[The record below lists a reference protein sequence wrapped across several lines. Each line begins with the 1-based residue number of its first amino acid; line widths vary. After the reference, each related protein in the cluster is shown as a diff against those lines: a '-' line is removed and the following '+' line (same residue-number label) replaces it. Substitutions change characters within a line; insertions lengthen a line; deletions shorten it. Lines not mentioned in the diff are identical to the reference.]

1 MASDKVKGHS
11 ARLIQIPGYHL
22 HPQFDMHHTR
32 HLVEHRKAKKKEF
45 TLNLAPMVD
54 MFSILVIYL
63 IMNFSST
70 GEVFFISKDI
80 KIPQASKGQ
89 PMQSFPLISV
99 VREKVMFD
107 AENKEGGE
115 ALYVEDLKDGQLPSL
130 RKMLQEIRNIEK
142 QIGGDTNFRGQINL
156 QADEK
161 TPIEDVKKVMRVLI
175 DEGWTGINFIIEP
188 VGAGPTS

>member
-1 MASDKVKGHS
+1 MSANDKVVGF
-11 ARLIQIPGYHL
+11 AERLVQIPGYHL
-22 HPQFDMHHTR
+22 HPQYDLVHTR
-32 HLVEHRKAKKKEF
+32 HLVDQRKSKKKTF
-45 TLNLAPMVD
+45 HLNLAPMVD

-63 IMNFSST
+63 IMNFSSS

-99 VREKVMFD
+99 VADKVMFD
-107 AENKEGGE
+107 AENKEGGD
-115 ALYVEDLKDGQLPSL
+115 ALYVEDINDGQLPKL
-130 RKMLQEIRNIEK
+130 RKMLQNIKEVEK
-142 QIGGDTNFRGQINL
+142 QIGGDAGFRGQINL

-188 VGAGPTS
+188 TGTT